1 MFSLTHIKFVKLA
14 FEIKHFEITYV
25 FEPLERIYIYR
36 FSVASHSVK
45 FILCIILIFSLPYT
59 FKLVFMLSNIT
70 KCTYNIV
77 LFLFIS
83 QHNFKKIRNNID
95 NSRESSKKRL
105 MINGNVI
112 VWEHLYQFYQF
123 DQQNPVPV
131 NRYLTVSH
139 FNLTSGLKMRNHLA
153 EQVMNHEMLHIHT
166 LLIILQV
173 RILQDTVRYYFPQ
186 DLQKQST

>member
-1 MFSLTHIKFVKLA
+1 
-14 FEIKHFEITYV
+14 
-25 FEPLERIYIYR
+25 
-36 FSVASHSVK
+36 
-45 FILCIILIFSLPYT
+45 
-59 FKLVFMLSNIT
+59 MLSNITKCTYNIT

-131 NRYLTVSH
+131 NRYLTVTH
-139 FNLTSGLKMRNHLA
+139 FNLTSGLKMCNHLA
-153 EQVMNHEMLHIHT
+153 EQVLNHEMLHIHT

-186 DLQKQST
+186 DLQKHST